1 MKKSILNDP
10 VSDGEMKEVNNNN
23 NFSFLSGLDADFI
36 LLFASVTGGWLLA
49 FMNWLKVQCVIF
61 SNNMLSMG
69 RLHLSLK
76 FKIINIVGQMEY
88 SRLLLTIGP
97 FMLSGLC
104 EQILNVC
111 LRYTE

>member
-49 FMNWLKVQCVIF
+49 FTSKYSMNNVY
-61 SNNMLSMG
+61 NNMLSMG

-76 FKIINIVGQMEY
+76 
-88 SRLLLTIGP
+88 L
-97 FMLSGLC
+97 
-104 EQILNVC
+104 
-111 LRYTE
+111 

>member
-1 MKKSILNDP
+1 MTLCLT
-10 VSDGEMKEVNNNN
+10 GEMKEVNNYN

-36 LLFASVTGGWLLA
+36 LLFASVTGGWA
-49 FMNWLKVQCVIF
+49 FTSKYSMNNVY
-61 SNNMLSMG
+61 NNMLSMG

-104 EQILNVC
+104 EKILKVC